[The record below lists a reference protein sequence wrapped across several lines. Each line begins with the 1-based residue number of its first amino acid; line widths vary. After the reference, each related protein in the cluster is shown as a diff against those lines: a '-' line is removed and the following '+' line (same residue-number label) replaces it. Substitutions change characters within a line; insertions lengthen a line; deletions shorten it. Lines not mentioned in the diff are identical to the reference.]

1 MNKLVPYY
9 SNYCELSPFACCCSA
24 ADHFGTEETF
34 KQSCH
39 KKSLITEK
47 FQFFS
52 FNGSSSF
59 GEKRHRNFYTVIS
72 SPKNTC
78 NFGIWIFTLQF
89 LKKGRIIKLSKIYL
103 ENIRPKLIENS
114 EKNLLFEKD
123 KKAGPEA
130 FWQKMTIFFFSIYVC
145 QILFPNGWR

>member
-72 SPKNTC
+72 SPKKYMRFRNL
-78 NFGIWIFTLQF
+78 NFYFTIPEKRKNYQ
-89 LKKGRIIKLSKIYL
+89 II
-103 ENIRPKLIENS
+103 
-114 EKNLLFEKD
+114 
-123 KKAGPEA
+123 
-130 FWQKMTIFFFSIYVC
+130 
-145 QILFPNGWR
+145 

>member
-47 FQFFS
+47 FQFFFHS
-52 FNGSSSF
+52 MDLLLL
-59 GEKRHRNFYTVIS
+59 EKKDTA
-72 SPKNTC
+72 
-78 NFGIWIFTLQF
+78 IFTL
-89 LKKGRIIKLSKIYL
+89 
-103 ENIRPKLIENS
+103 
-114 EKNLLFEKD
+114 
-123 KKAGPEA
+123 
-130 FWQKMTIFFFSIYVC
+130 
-145 QILFPNGWR
+145 